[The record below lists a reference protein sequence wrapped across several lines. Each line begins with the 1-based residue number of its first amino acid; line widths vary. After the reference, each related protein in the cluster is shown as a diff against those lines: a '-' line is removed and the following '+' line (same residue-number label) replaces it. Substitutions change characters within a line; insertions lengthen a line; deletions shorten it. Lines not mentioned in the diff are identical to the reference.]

1 MQSYIQVD
9 KEYLHTL
16 KINCKGKRTVEK
28 ANKRINIEKIIL
40 DLKFLKIKIKKKKQN
55 KEEGGG
61 KLHNSAELQ
70 KPKQRQRFITAI
82 KSVIG
87 KKKKKTQKLNQ
98 ISQC

>member
-40 DLKFLKIKIKKKKQN
+40 DLKFLKIKIKKKKKN
-55 KEEGGG
+55 RTKKKEEE
-61 KLHNSAELQ
+61 NSTTPQ
-70 KPKQRQRFITAI
+70 NC
-82 KSVIG
+82 KSQNRG
-87 KKKKKTQKLNQ
+87 RGL
-98 ISQC
+98 

>member
-40 DLKFLKIKIKKKKQN
+40 DLKFLKIKIKKKKKTEQRRRRRKTPQLRRTAKAKIEAEVYNSN
-55 KEEGGG
+55 KKCDWE
-61 KLHNSAELQ
+61 
-70 KPKQRQRFITAI
+70 
-82 KSVIG
+82 
-87 KKKKKTQKLNQ
+87 KKKKNSKA
-98 ISQC
+98 